1 MVKVKVCGLTNFA
14 DYRIACDLG
23 ADWAGFIFYQ
33 KSPRFISPERARRV
47 IKRGRFSVVKVG
59 VFVNEP
65 IARVREVF
73 NHVGLDIVQLHGDE
87 DPAYGQALG
96 LPYWKVIR
104 VKGLSSLEEMENY
117 SCETFLLDACA
128 GISHGG
134 AGKAIDFSVLQKA
147 LGMERK
153 IIVAGG
159 VSVETVEQVISL
171 RPFGVDVCSSLEEYP
186 GKKSEQK
193 MREFFQV
200 INKWRET
207 K

>member
-33 KSPRFISPERARRV
+33 KSPRFIAPERARRV

-73 NHVGLDIVQLHGDE
+73 YQAGLDIVQLHGNE
-87 DPAYGQALG
+87 DPAYCQALG
-96 LPYWKVIR
+96 LPYWKAIR
-104 VKGLSSLEEMENY
+104 VKGLSSLKEMENY
-117 SCETFLLDACA
+117 SCETFVLDAWA
-128 GISHGG
+128 GISYGG

-171 RPFGVDVCSSLEEYP
+171 RPYGVDVCSSLEECP

-193 MREFFQV
+193 MREFFCA